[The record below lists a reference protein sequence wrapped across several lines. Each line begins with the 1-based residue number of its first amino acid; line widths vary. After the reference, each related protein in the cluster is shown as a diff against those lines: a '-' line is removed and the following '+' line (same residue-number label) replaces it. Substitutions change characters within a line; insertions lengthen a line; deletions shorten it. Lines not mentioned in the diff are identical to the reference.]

1 MAYQKTNWVNNT
13 EPAIDDTNLNKI
25 EDGIFN
31 NDALIT
37 TILGVLGIATTTWSS
52 SGTYAIDDIVV
63 YNNKLYINLTGT
75 NTATTPDQDSTNWNV
90 TTILV

>member
-1 MAYQKTNWVNNT
+1 MAYTKTQWVNNG
-13 EPAIDDTNLNKI
+13 EPPIDATNLNNI
-25 EDGIFN
+25 EDGIFD

-37 TILGVLGIATTTWSS
+37 KVLSAIGIATTTWSS

-75 NTATTPDQDSTNWNV
+75 NTATTPDSDSTNWAE
-90 TTILV
+90 TSILV

>member
-25 EDGIFN
+25 ENGIFN

-37 TILGVLGIATTTWSS
+37 TILGVIGIETNTWSS
-52 SGTYAIDDIVV
+52 SGTYAANDIVV

>member
-25 EDGIFN
+25 ENGIFN

-37 TILGVLGIATTTWSS
+37 TILGVIGIETTTWSS
-52 SGTYAIDDIVV
+52 SGTYAVNDIVI

>member
-37 TILGVLGIATTTWSS
+37 TILGVLGIANTTWSS